1 MFAIDKLGQLWY
13 NIIIN
18 FVKAIPEN
26 VLNVSIAGG
35 DKGAK
40 NS

>member
-13 NIIIN
+13 NIIID
-18 FVKAIPEN
+18 FVKVIPEN
-26 VLNVSIAGG
+26 VLNVSIVGG
-35 DKGAK
+35 DKSAK